1 MVYVGLCFV
10 FIFECVACLGTII
23 VGSQVFDTFRIEPS
37 WLSSFVSA
45 SFATKLYGRAIL
57 QALYEIKVQ
66 MLFDAH
72 EIE

>member
-23 VGSQVFDTFRIEPS
+23 AGIQVFNVLRIEPY
-37 WLSSFVSA
+37 WLGSFVSA
-45 SFATKLYGRAIL
+45 SLATKLYGRAML
-57 QALYEIKVQ
+57 QALYEIKIQ

-72 EIE
+72 ESE